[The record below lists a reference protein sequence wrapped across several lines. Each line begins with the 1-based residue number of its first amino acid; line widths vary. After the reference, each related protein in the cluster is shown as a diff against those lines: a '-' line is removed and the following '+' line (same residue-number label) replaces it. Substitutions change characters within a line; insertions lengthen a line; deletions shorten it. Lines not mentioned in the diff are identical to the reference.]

1 MVPAMDL
8 KTLLFISIITN
19 GVIVSIVS
27 AQTMQEAVQQT
38 INENPEIQSARSER
52 SAVTYEI
59 DQARAGYM
67 PKIDIAAGIGWNTE
81 IQANKSYGEEASI
94 KLTQMV
100 FDGLATPS
108 EVARQ
113 TARSDSRSYSV
124 FRQAEISALQAI
136 EAYLDVIRTERLLT
150 LAKENLAVHTRT
162 YDQIQ
167 LRANQGIG
175 KRAEADQA
183 YGRLALA
190 EKNVLSEIGNIR
202 DAEAAY
208 QRIVGTLPRNL
219 KAPKAPSEE
228 LPKDIEQAIKLA
240 IDNHPTLKSANSDIA
255 SAFSQHD
262 TAKASYMPRVDIEAG
277 ATHETTRDDTYAML
291 RLRYNI
297 FNGGKDLARRK
308 ETSEQV
314 NQAKEVRDNTFRQVT
329 ESMRLSWTAF
339 QTLNRQLVFF
349 KKHRDASILSNAAYQ
364 KQFNIGQR
372 TLLDLLDSAN
382 EMFSTKSAYTSAKY
396 DTLYSQYRILASK
409 GGLTSYLGVTLP
421 KEAMTIAEANKA
433 EEENKRQTGALTPLS
448 PAEIESGEIKPYTS
462 LCYKLKS
469 NDDFKDV
476 QRLAEREFYKLTLV
490 NQPTSFIGNY
500 LLLTPLSD
508 MREAFK
514 LEQKL
519 KLQGYTDLWLFRSG
533 EFRSRISLGLFGIK
547 ENAIRAQ
554 QEISEK
560 TKLTLQVMPRY
571 ESKQNLVV
579 LINLINSEIEKFEN
593 KFSKY
598 IDKNDTCTPKADIK
612 TGGYNAIQY

>member
-1 MVPAMDL
+1 MNFKKISLFSIGILLIPA
-8 KTLLFISIITN
+8 
-19 GVIVSIVS
+19 VS

-52 SAVTYEI
+52 SAVSYEI
-59 DQARAGYM
+59 DQARAGYL
-67 PKIDIAAGIGWNTE
+67 PKVDLAAGIGWNTE
-81 IQANKSYGEEASI
+81 IQANRNYGEEASV
-94 KLTQMV
+94 KLTQML

-124 FRQAEISALQAI
+124 YRQAEISALQAI
-136 EAYLDVIRTERLLT
+136 EAYLDMIRTEELLG

-167 LRANQGIG
+167 LRSAQGIA

-190 EKNVLSEIGNIR
+190 EKNMLSEIGNIR
-202 DAEAAY
+202 DAETSF

-219 KAPKAPSEE
+219 KAPDAPSEE
-228 LPKDIEQAIKLA
+228 LPKNIDDAIKLA
-240 IDNHPTLKSANSDIA
+240 VEHHPTLKSANSDIA

-277 ATHETTRDDTYAML
+277 ATHETARDDTYAMV

-297 FNGGKDLARRK
+297 FNGGRDLARRK
-308 ETSEQV
+308 ETSEQI

-329 ESMRLSWTAF
+329 ESMRLSWTAY
-339 QTLNRQLVFF
+339 QTIKRQLVFF

-382 EMFSTKSAYTSAKY
+382 EMFTTKSAYTNAKY
-396 DTLYSQYRILASK
+396 DTLYAQYRILASK

-421 KEAMTIAEANKA
+421 QEAMTLVEAEKSEDEGNLK
-433 EEENKRQTGALTPLS
+433 TGVLTPLTHGIID
-448 PAEIESGEIKPYTS
+448 EGEIKPYTS

-469 NDDFKDV
+469 DDDFKDV
-476 QRLAEREFYKLTLV
+476 QRLAQLEFYKLSLV
-490 NQPTSFIGNY
+490 NQPISFIGSY
-500 LLLTPLSD
+500 LLLTPPIES
-508 MREAFK
+508 MRESFA
-514 LEQKL
+514 LEQEL
-519 KLQGYTDLWLFRSG
+519 KLQGYSDLWLFRSG
-533 EFRSRISLGLFGIK
+533 GFQGRISFGLFGIE
-547 ENAIRAQ
+547 ENAIKAQ
-554 QEISEK
+554 AKISKK
-560 TKLTLQVMPRY
+560 TKLALEVAPRY
-571 ESKQNLVV
+571 ETKQNLVV
-579 LINLINSEIEKFEN
+579 HIQLINSEIEKFEDT
-593 KFSKY
+593 FSKY
-598 IDKNDTCTPKADIK
+598 IDKNSSCTPEVAKND
-612 TGGYNAIQY
+612 GGYNAIQY